1 MVRLIV
7 AEENLMLL
15 YIHLAVNFDLDLST
29 ITNLFLF
36 FFRVIPKSNAP

>member
-1 MVRLIV
+1 MVRLV

-15 YIHLAVNFDLDLST
+15 QMHLAVNFDLDLST
-29 ITNLFLF
+29 ITNF